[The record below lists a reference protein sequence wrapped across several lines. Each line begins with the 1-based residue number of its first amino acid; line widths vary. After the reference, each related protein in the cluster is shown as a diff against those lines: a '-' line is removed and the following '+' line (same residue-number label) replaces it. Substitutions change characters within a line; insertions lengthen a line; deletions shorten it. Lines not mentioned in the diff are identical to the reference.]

1 MNFLKNNFRE
11 LLLAMGVLSFL
22 LLSRI
27 ALGFIDPTSG
37 GIDVGWIQVVLA
49 GVFKC
54 AAGLVTLW
62 LLVHVGFPTLCDYM
76 KPGAPNNFR
85 KDFNWNTPPAQR
97 VWIFTALIV
106 SLLAFVAACL
116 FNV

>member
-11 LLLAMGVLSFL
+11 LLLAMGVLAFL
-22 LLSRI
+22 LLSRV

-37 GIDVGWIQVVLA
+37 GIDVGWLQVVLA
-49 GVFKC
+49 GVFKA

-62 LLVHVGFPTLCDYM
+62 LLVHVGFTTLCDYM
-76 KPGAPNNFR
+76 KPSHAENFR
-85 KDFNWNTPPAQR
+85 RDFFNHLPPSQR

-106 SLLAFVAACL
+106 SLLAFVGACL

>member
-1 MNFLKNNFRE
+1 MDFLKNNFRE
-11 LLLAMGVLSFL
+11 VLLSMALLSFL

-37 GIDVGWIQVVLA
+37 GIDVGWLQVVLA
-49 GVFKC
+49 GVFKA

-62 LLVHVGFPTLCDYM
+62 LLVHAGFPTLCDYM
-76 KPGAPNNFR
+76 KRNDLAYFQ
-85 KDFNWNTPPAQR
+85 KDFIWNVTPSQR
-97 VWIFTALIV
+97 LWIFTALV
-106 SLLAFVAACL
+106 VALLAFVGACL

>member
-1 MNFLKNNFRE
+1 MNFLKHNFRE
-11 LLLAMGVLSFL
+11 VLLSLALLAFL
-22 LLSRI
+22 LLSRL

-37 GIDVGWIQVVLA
+37 GIDVGWLQVVFA

-62 LLVHVGFPTLCDYM
+62 LLVHVGFPTLTEYTSKERPD
-76 KPGAPNNFR
+76 NFR
-85 KDFNWNTPPAQR
+85 NDFLYNLPPSQR
-97 VWIFTALIV
+97 LWIFTALV
-106 SLLAFVAACL
+106 VALLAFVGACL